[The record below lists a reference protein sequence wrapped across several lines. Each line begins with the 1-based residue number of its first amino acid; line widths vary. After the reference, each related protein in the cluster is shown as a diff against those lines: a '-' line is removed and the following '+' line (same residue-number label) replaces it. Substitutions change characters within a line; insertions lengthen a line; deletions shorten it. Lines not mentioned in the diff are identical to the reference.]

1 MGRDRGAGPA
11 IRSDEELDGASQETI
26 DAIHELLSSRRR
38 RFVLFYLFEE
48 GRAQLT
54 TLSQRIAASEHDRE
68 PDELPVDIR
77 QQTYLDL
84 YHTHVPKLTEHGI
97 VEYCDE
103 EGAVKLAEPDD
114 TLRTCLAASL
124 GTDLDSAETVWR

>member
-11 IRSDEELDGASQETI
+11 IRSEEEVTGASQETI
-26 DAIHELLSSRRR
+26 DVIHELLSSRRR
-38 RFVLFYLFEE
+38 RYVLSHLLEE
-48 GRAQLT
+48 ERAQLS
-54 TLSQRIAASEHDRE
+54 TLSQRVAASEYDRE

-77 QQTYLDL
+77 QQAYLDL

-103 EGAVKLAEPDD
+103 EGTVRLTGTDD
-114 TLRTCLAASL
+114 TLGTCLAAFL
-124 GTDLDSAETVWR
+124 GTDPDSAETV